1 MDKAK
6 IDRINQL
13 ARKAKTGALTPAEQA
28 ERDALRQEY
37 LAAVRKNFRAQLE
50 RVVIVE
56 PDGARHGLGDP
67 HPPQRK
73 G

>member
-56 PDGARHGLGDP
+56 PDGARRGLGDP
-67 HPPQRK
+67 HPPEQK
-73 G
+73 S